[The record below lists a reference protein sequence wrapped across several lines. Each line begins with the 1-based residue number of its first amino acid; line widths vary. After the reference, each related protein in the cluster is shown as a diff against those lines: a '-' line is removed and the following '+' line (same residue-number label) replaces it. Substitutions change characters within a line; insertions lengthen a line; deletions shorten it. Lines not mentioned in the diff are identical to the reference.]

1 MTKRKGEITMKPRAN
16 GKKPDENPVA
26 ADSAPVAPDIEA
38 GEYISQPEKTEA
50 GKVLTIEA
58 SARMFTSI
66 VNGDNPLFQG
76 VGVEKIVVYLR
87 GE

>member
-1 MTKRKGEITMKPRAN
+1 MSKNSTN
-16 GKKPDENPVA
+16 KKLTEETAIA